1 MGDKFRQMEDEMSR
15 FEAEISG
22 CPIGTNT
29 YNQVQ
34 HKLQEFSAFNIP
46 GFGNIPPPPAPP
58 IMIPHQIKSGG
69 KRSAYEIATHS
80 FATQPAVVSA
90 KPTLYT
96 PVKQVQQ
103 QNVSSGVDFLALQS
117 EVEKKLK
124 KLKKKVSVPAELAIS
139 QGKASSALQSFGPD
153 DYRRRGKNK
162 KLLRTAGGSTWE
174 DLTLSDWSED
184 DFRIFCGD
192 LGNDVTDELLTRTF
206 NKYPSFL
213 KARVV
218 RDKRTN
224 KTKGYGF
231 ISFKDPADFTK
242 AMKEMNGR
250 YVGSRPIKLRKSC
263 WKNRSV
269 DVVRKK
275 EKEKVALINML
286 TTGSSQ

>member
-1 MGDKFRQMEDEMSR
+1 MGDKFRLMEDEMNR

-22 CPIGTNT
+22 NPPGSNP
-29 YNQVQ
+29 YNPFT
-34 HKLQEFSAFNIP
+34 LPS
-46 GFGNIPPPPAPP
+46 FGSVPPPPTPP
-58 IMIPHQIKSGG
+58 NMVPHQVKGKFIKFNISTNVS
-69 KRSAYEIATHS
+69 KL
-80 FATQPAVVSA
+80 AVVSA

-96 PVKQVQQ
+96 PKQTVQQ
-103 QNVSSGVDFLALQS
+103 QAVTSQTVDFLALQN

-124 KLKKKVSVPAELAIS
+124 KLKEKVTVPAELAIS

-162 KLLRTAGGSTWE
+162 KLLRTAGGSVWE
-174 DLTLSDWSED
+174 DLTLSDWCED

-231 ISFKDPADFTK
+231 VSFKDPADFTK

-263 WKNRSV
+263 WKNRCV
-269 DVVRKK
+269 EIARKK
-275 EKEKVALINML
+275 EREKIALINML
-286 TTGSSQ
+286 TGS